1 MNNLNKYDYRK
12 GAKHYPEKIFKVTS
26 PSKYMEY
33 RLEEK
38 KALVT
43 GASRGIGRAI
53 AKKFSEEKAI
63 VGINYNSSDEKAQ
76 EVLESVERNS
86 EGMLLKGDVSREDEC
101 RRIVSEFVK
110 EYGGLDILINN
121 AGVYKRKNIE
131 EATIEEFDET
141 IGVNVRGPFMI
152 CKFSLAHLKKSD
164 SGRIINMSSQLAF
177 SGSDH
182 GTSYVVSKSA
192 LLGLT
197 RALALEL
204 GPEKITVNGIAPGTI
219 ETDIIAGYSDEKRKK
234 RAENIPLK
242 RLGQPKDIA
251 DVAVFLAS
259 EEGNY
264 VHGEVIGVNGGST
277 IH

>member
-1 MNNLNKYDYRK
+1 MRNRLK
-12 GAKHYPEKIFKVTS
+12 GK
-26 PSKYMEY
+26 
-33 RLEEK
+33 R
-38 KALVT
+38 ALVT

-53 AKKFSEEKAI
+53 AEKFSEEKAI
-63 VGINYNSSDEKAQ
+63 VGINYKSSDERAK
-76 EVLESVERNS
+76 EVLKNVQTNS
-86 EGMLLKGDVSREDEC
+86 QGMLLKGDVSSKKDC
-101 RRIVSEFVK
+101 KKIISGFV
-110 EYGGLDILINN
+110 ERYNGLDILINN
-121 AGVYKRKNIE
+121 AGIYKRKSLE
-131 EATIEEFDET
+131 EADIKDFDET
-141 IGVNVRGPFMI
+141 IDVNVRGPFML
-152 CKFSLAHLKKSD
+152 CKFSLEYLKESE

-204 GPEKITVNGIAPGTI
+204 GPEEITVNGIAPGTI
-219 ETDIIAGYSDEKRKK
+219 DTDIISDYSKEERKR

-242 RLGQPKDIA
+242 RIGDPKDIA
-251 DVAVFLAS
+251 DAALFLAS

-264 VHGEVIGVNGGST
+264 VHGEIIGVNGGST